1 MHLILRLILF
11 FDYRKPLILLRLQI
25 SPVRTSAPCR
35 RKWPIACGDFFTK
48 VTSALILLRLLFR
61 KRSRQVARLT
71 CKRARCRFVGTNLF
85 RFVRFAHLKT
95 LDFTVFFLKFCNTI
109 RRIFLSKYGFTL
121 PNAAPFSQKSSFA
134 SAMSLQAQNI
144 TSTLHYHF
152 FAIFCALRT

>member
-1 MHLILRLILF
+1 MRIWRNWQTRMVQVHVKAISCRFKSCYPHHVAASGLSLAATF
-11 FDYRKPLILLRLQI
+11 LQK
-25 SPVRTSAPCR
+25 SPVRSFC
-35 RKWPIACGDFFTK
+35 CGSFSEK
-48 VTSALILLRLLFR
+48 GHAKSLGSLVNALAVALL
-61 KRSRQVARLT
+61 A
-71 CKRARCRFVGTNLF
+71 TNLF